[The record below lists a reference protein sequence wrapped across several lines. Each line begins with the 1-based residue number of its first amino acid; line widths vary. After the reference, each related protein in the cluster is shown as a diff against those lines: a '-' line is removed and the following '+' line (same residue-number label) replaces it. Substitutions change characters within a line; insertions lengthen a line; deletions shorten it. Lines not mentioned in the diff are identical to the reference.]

1 MLQGPNKL
9 KNYRLRWLSKPLRL
23 AKFEFFWIQV
33 YSIVA
38 ILGYQALFFY
48 FLWVLDSV
56 FSMILLWF
64 PIAECPMM
72 LVASPLLQC
81 HFRGTRAP
89 IMPAI
94 LMADSFPIS
103 HNFPL
108 FGAVSLKATCW
119 LSISGCPWRVDFPFH
134 LDSTFGCPFFLL
146 FFPSEP
152 NPSLPGWRFFQ
163 LLLLMVLLHRF
174 PKVPAF
180 CSRVVALQAL
190 WFFAA
195 SLGAWEGHICPSFLV
210 FRGTLLELSQS
221 HFNCVACL
229 EDPKPLVASGDLDPI
244 HSTGLFLFY
253 PLILASW
260 AFFFL
265 PFVSWALRPIP
276 SWILGFKSFGLAIL
290 FPCGGLNLFNI
301 TFHGIGPSC
310 YFFGP

>member
-119 LSISGCPWRVDFPFH
+119 LSISGCPWRVDIQ
-134 LDSTFGCPFFLL
+134 SL
-146 FFPSEP
+146 FFQ
-152 NPSLPGWRFFQ
+152 G
-163 LLLLMVLLHRF
+163 
-174 PKVPAF
+174 
-180 CSRVVALQAL
+180 
-190 WFFAA
+190 
-195 SLGAWEGHICPSFLV
+195 
-210 FRGTLLELSQS
+210 
-221 HFNCVACL
+221 
-229 EDPKPLVASGDLDPI
+229 
-244 HSTGLFLFY
+244 
-253 PLILASW
+253 
-260 AFFFL
+260 FL
-265 PFVSWALRPIP
+265 PFRLNFWLSFLFVIFSKWAESIP
-276 SWILGFKSFGLAIL
+276 ARLKV
-290 FPCGGLNLFNI
+290 FPATSPYG
-301 TFHGIGPSC
+301 SSS
-310 YFFGP
+310 